1 VKISGFTISRNA
13 VKYGYPIVESIRSL
27 LPLVDELVVGV
38 GDSEDDTW
46 DVVTGVDDPKIKPFR
61 TVWDM
66 TKREGGIVLSEQTN
80 LALARCS
87 GDWAV
92 YLQGDEALHEDEIDQ
107 IRGRLHEHLNQKTEG
122 LSFSYIHFYG
132 SYATVQD
139 NWCRWYRREVRAVK
153 TGMDIVSVGDA
164 AGFKIKDGDRLRRLI
179 RADSGAHVYHY
190 GWARPPVIMAEK
202 RQHVEGFYHADDE
215 AVQLPENERLDPTQP
230 YQHLGDL
237 ASFRGS
243 HPAVMRSVVS
253 SQGWTFNSGI
263 ENQAPRW
270 VRYLRIARDC
280 PRDAIRIF
288 VSRLLLTWNTYVGTP
303 KLR

>member
-38 GDSEDDTW
+38 GDSEDETW

-164 AGFKIKDGDRLRRLI
+164 AGFFDPFTGEGIYRALRGAQLAAETAEIALSVPDTVDFSMYDRLRTREFRRKSAVTAL
-179 RADSGAHVYHY
+179 
-190 GWARPPVIMAEK
+190 
-202 RQHVEGFYHADDE
+202 
-215 AVQLPENERLDPTQP
+215 VQLFVQHPAALDYAISRLRRREAALSTLANV
-230 YQHLGDL
+230 LGDVED
-237 ASFRGS
+237 AGQFF
-243 HPAVMRSVVS
+243 HPSMLWSA
-253 SQGWTFNSGI
+253 
-263 ENQAPRW
+263 
-270 VRYLRIARDC
+270 LR
-280 PRDAIRIF
+280 P
-288 VSRLLLTWNTYVGTP
+288 
-303 KLR
+303 